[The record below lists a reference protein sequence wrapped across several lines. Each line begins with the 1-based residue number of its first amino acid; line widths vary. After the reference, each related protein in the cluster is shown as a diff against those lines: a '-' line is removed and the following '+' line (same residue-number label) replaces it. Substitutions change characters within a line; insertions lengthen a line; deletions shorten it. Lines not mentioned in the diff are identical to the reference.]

1 MTPERL
7 AEILAESFL
16 DSVAD
21 ADLPALL
28 DEVRGA
34 ATEAAATF
42 DSAENPVEVAER
54 VEALAALAAA
64 ITERAG
70 RVEDARARVSSA
82 LSAIP
87 DNPAPPADV
96 TEPPAEPTAPTP
108 PVTASATPPAAPRL
122 RPADP
127 PAPQPGRRSASLVAS
142 GAFDGASTGSPL
154 DRGALGREMGLAHAA
169 LHPTNGEAR
178 AIVASL
184 QRDPRPVVLG
194 RDGNQNLVDLTE
206 VGKDYA
212 AGRISLTAAAGP
224 YCAPA
229 EVIYDQFDLPSG
241 GLWQLPT
248 VDAPRGQ
255 TSYPRS
261 PSLADITGDWADAIG
276 SQTDPKTVYD
286 VPCGEDTVFSVVSYP
301 VQLRFDNFTG
311 RFYPERVEDITAK
324 SLRAAEFVVQ
334 AGKLATVEADPRT
347 GTTSAQD
354 SGGGFLIALTR
365 ALRFAVAYERDRHRL
380 APDQPFEV
388 ILPAWVPN
396 AIATDIITRDATLDF
411 AVVEARVRDILSA
424 DNLRP
429 QFIHGWQDLPDNGWE
444 NVNGGAGLRALIY
457 APGAVVGLDGG
468 ELRLGVVRDSTR
480 NADNT
485 FDTFVET
492 WEGVAIPGYPVRRV
506 VNIPVCTSGGTGD
519 RELITCGA
527 GS

>member
-34 ATEAAATF
+34 ATELAATF
-42 DSAENPVEVAER
+42 DTAENPVEVAER

-70 RVEDARARVSSA
+70 RVEDARARVASA
-82 LSAIP
+82 LGAIP
-87 DNPAPPADV
+87 
-96 TEPPAEPTAPTP
+96 EPPVVEPE
-108 PVTASATPPAAPRL
+108 PVVAAATPPPVPRV
-122 RPADP
+122 RASEP
-127 PAPQPGRRSASLVAS
+127 PPPQPARPSVALVAS
-142 GAFDGASTGSPL
+142 GGFDGARSGTPL
-154 DRGALGREMGLAHAA
+154 GRGELGREMGAAQAA
-169 LHPTNGEAR
+169 LHPRSGEEAVTV
-178 AIVASL
+178 VASL
-184 QRDPRPVVLG
+184 QREPRPVVLG
-194 RDGNQNLVDLTE
+194 RDGNQNLVDLDR
-206 VGKDYA
+206 VGRDYG

-224 YCAPA
+224 FCAPA
-229 EVIYDQFDLPSG
+229 EVVYEQFDLPSG

-255 TSYPRS
+255 TNYPRS
-261 PSLADITGDWADAIG
+261 PGLADITGDWAAAIG
-276 SQTDPKTVYD
+276 SQTDPKTVYE
-286 VPCGEDTVFSVVSYP
+286 VPCGDDTTFSVVSYP
-301 VQLRFDNFTG
+301 TILRFDNFTG

-324 SLRAAEFVVQ
+324 SLRAHEFVVQ
-334 AGKLATVEADPRT
+334 AAKLATVEADPRT
-347 GTTSAQD
+347 GTTNAQD

-388 ILPAWVPN
+388 ILPGWVP
-396 AIATDIITRDATLDF
+396 AAVATDIISRDATLDF
-411 AVVEARVRDILSA
+411 AVVEQRVRDILSA

-492 WEGVAIPGYPVRRV
+492 WEGVAIPGYPVRRI